1 MSMSDQGNNQNPGGN
16 QQPSQPGK
24 GLQQHV
30 DKAVTWCKQNPVLA
44 IIIVVVVLLI
54 LWAIF

>member
-1 MSMSDQGNNQNPGGN
+1 MSDQGNNQNPGGN